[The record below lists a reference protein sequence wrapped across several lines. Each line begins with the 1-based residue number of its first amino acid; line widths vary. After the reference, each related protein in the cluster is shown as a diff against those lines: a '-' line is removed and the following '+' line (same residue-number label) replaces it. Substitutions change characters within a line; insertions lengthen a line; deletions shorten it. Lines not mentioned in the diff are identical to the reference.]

1 MSLSNRKPQISYNR
15 SSLDKAAELLQ
26 SIDLKSANAEN
37 EHRDLTAEDI
47 PEAKYVEE
55 VSWFDLKEGVTYYV
69 INPGPEGE
77 KGNPVNL
84 PGVNRHYAFVRLST
98 VLEKV
103 NGVTK
108 VNGVKFNIY
117 NDSGKLITRE
127 IGSPYYTGYEVVINE
142 YYIPLACIFLDADKL
157 LSATQSGGNK
167 RKKHSS
173 NKLSKRR
180 VKTKSRRRNN
190 ISHRR
195 K

>member
-1 MSLSNRKPQISYNR
+1 MSLFNWKPQISYNR
-15 SSLDKAAELLQ
+15 SSLDKAAELLR
-26 SIDLKSANAEN
+26 SIDRKSAKAES
-37 EHRDLTAEDI
+37 EHRDLTAEEI
-47 PEAKYVEE
+47 PEAEYVEE
-55 VSWFDLKEGVTYYV
+55 VSWYDLKKGVTYYV

-98 VLEKV
+98 VLKKI
-103 NGVTK
+103 NGVTN
-108 VNGVKFNIY
+108 VNEVKFNIY
-117 NDSGKLITRE
+117 NDSGELISRQ
-127 IGSPYYTGYEVVINE
+127 ISSYHTGFEVVINE
-142 YYIPLACIFLDADKL
+142 YNIPPNCIFLDADKL
-157 LSATQSGGNK
+157 LSAPQSAGNK

>member
-1 MSLSNRKPQISYNR
+1 MSLFNRLFNRKPQISYNR
-15 SSLDKAAELLQ
+15 SSLDKAAELLR

-37 EHRDLTAEDI
+37 EHRDLTAEEI

-55 VSWFDLKEGVTYYV
+55 VSWYDLKEGVTYYV

-98 VLEKV
+98 VP
-103 NGVTK
+103 TK

-117 NDSGKLITRE
+117 NDSGKLITSE
-127 IGSPYYTGYEVVINE
+127 IGSQYYTGYEVVITE
-142 YYIPLACIFLDADKL
+142 YLIPSTCIFLDADKL